1 MFGLALFEKTD
12 EEFPGSDSSHS
23 HSHSFE
29 VEEANRRTS
38 RKHIEDAVVQEEN
51 GIT

>member
-1 MFGLALFEKTD
+1 MLFEKTD
-12 EEFPGSDSSHS
+12 DEFPGSDSSHS

-38 RKHIEDAVVQEEN
+38 KKQREDVVVQEEN
-51 GIT
+51 DII

>member
-1 MFGLALFEKTD
+1 MFGPALFEKTD

-38 RKHIEDAVVQEEN
+38 TKQIEDAVMQEEN
-51 GIT
+51 DIT